1 MFRSPRILKLKPP
14 VFVLKTGG
22 FGSSGEIR
30 LHLRLPAQIKE
41 RLGQMNYGMIAPG
54 NHKYLRFAA
63 RSTTLAGGARSRCI
77 ELFESPL
84 VRKKNMGMADA
95 IPIFLVRVGRF
106 ELPAS

>member
-1 MFRSPRILKLKPP
+1 M
-14 VFVLKTGG
+14 
-22 FGSSGEIR
+22 EIR
-30 LHLRLPAQIKE
+30 LHLRLPAQIEE

-63 RSTTLAGGARSRCI
+63 RSTTLAGGAHPRRI

>member
-1 MFRSPRILKLKPP
+1 M
-14 VFVLKTGG
+14 
-22 FGSSGEIR
+22 EIR

-63 RSTTLAGGARSRCI
+63 RSTTLAGGARPRRI

-84 VRKKNMGMADA
+84 IRKKNMGMADA
-95 IPIFLVRVGRF
+95 IPIFLATVDNIDTV
-106 ELPAS
+106 S